1 MTGETLKNLSGRK
14 ENMKNKSEKTAIHSA
29 QPKIIVHYS
38 QDGGDSHEPPIGISG
53 DPIYI
58 DPPHDLP
65 SDGTSSS
72 SSLTESSLTD
82 TAVMESDM
90 RQTAPRY
97 YKYKFARKAG
107 QTPYFNLETVRV
119 STEKGDPSG
128 YVNFVEYK
136 VPRDRISSLQLWT
149 GDTEGEPDI
158 VIHGKNGGKIL
169 TVQPLDEQET
179 AASPP
184 KVNRKKRYYF
194 PDNSVRVIRWA
205 IVDDAGEILTDLNAV
220 NGTFGASGDDQYY
233 FYISFAHD

>member
-1 MTGETLKNLSGRK
+1 MKRNHEKISEHSG
-14 ENMKNKSEKTAIHSA
+14 
-29 QPKIIVHYS
+29 QPKIIVLYTE
-38 QDGGDSHEPPIGISG
+38 DGGDSHEPPIGVSG

-65 SDGTSSS
+65 SDEEPLED
-72 SSLTESSLTD
+72 SLTESDLMESTTTESSLT
-82 TAVMESDM
+82 
-90 RQTAPRY
+90 QTAPHY

-136 VPRDRISSLQLWT
+136 VPRDRISSLHLWT
-149 GDTEGEPDI
+149 GDVEGEPDI
-158 VIHGKNGGKIL
+158 IVQGKNGGKIL
-169 TVQPLDEQET
+169 SVQPLDERAT
-179 AASPP
+179 SASPP

-194 PDNSVRVIRWA
+194 PDNTVRVIRWA
-205 IVDDAGEILTDLNAV
+205 IVDDAGEILTDPTSV
-220 NGTFGASGDDQYY
+220 NGTFAASGDDQYY

>member
-1 MTGETLKNLSGRK
+1 MKRKHEKISESSG
-14 ENMKNKSEKTAIHSA
+14 
-29 QPKIIVHYS
+29 QPKIVVLYS
-38 QDGGDSHEPPIGISG
+38 EDGGDSHEPPIGISG

-65 SDGTSSS
+65 SDGESLD
-72 SSLTESSLTD
+72 SSLMESSQ
-82 TAVMESDM
+82 MESDLAK
-90 RQTAPRY
+90 TTTRY

-107 QTPYFNLETVRV
+107 QTPYFNLETVKV

-136 VPRDRISSLQLWT
+136 VPRDRISSLHLWT

-158 VIHGKNGGKIL
+158 IVQGKNGGKIL
-169 TVQPLDEQET
+169 SVQPLDEQET
-179 AASPP
+179 SASPP

-194 PDNSVRVIRWA
+194 PDNSVRVIKWA
-205 IVDDAGEILTDLNAV
+205 IVDDAGNILTDPTSS
-220 NGTFGASGDDQYY
+220 NGTFAASGDDQYY